1 MATIGT
7 KGCQTVRVRRV
18 SVNKQRLLYKNS
30 AYYEPTIRLS
40 LSLYMCT
47 TGKQNLKDFFRFICH
62 YLTLISVCAHC
73 RTFAFLTSWKREK
86 ANKTWSCCVSILILT
101 SHLSE
106 LYQPKVKFSIQ
117 AWCIFFRLIQKKKK
131 KFKIKAIAKEFSQ
144 VHWSI
149 DRNIILRRA
158 FKGKFSWQ
166 EPTMKVFS
174 NFVTTR

>member
-7 KGCQTVRVRRV
+7 KGCQTVRVRSV

-106 LYQPKVKFSIQ
+106 LYQPKVKFSTQ
-117 AWCIFFRLIQKKKK
+117 TSRLAAFSSVWSKRKSKSS
-131 KFKIKAIAKEFSQ
+131 KIKRFQKNSAKCIGA
-144 VHWSI
+144 W
-149 DRNIILRRA
+149 
-158 FKGKFSWQ
+158 
-166 EPTMKVFS
+166 
-174 NFVTTR
+174 

>member
-1 MATIGT
+1 MI
-7 KGCQTVRVRRV
+7 RRPPLPAWQLLERRGVKQYVYAVV

-131 KFKIKAIAKEFSQ
+131 KLKNKAIAKEFS
-144 VHWSI
+144 
-149 DRNIILRRA
+149 RA
-158 FKGKFSWQ
+158 KCIGAW
-166 EPTMKVFS
+166 
-174 NFVTTR
+174 